1 MAAGPKDSMLPGR
14 GPEED
19 GVMRTIGAIVL
30 GVGLLLL
37 VCGCTASRQA
47 EKASLG
53 AGPGPEPPARNAS
66 SGRLPSRPT
75 DSSLERQGFTVLG
88 FRAIRDNF
96 GQVSVIGEIKNTGS
110 ASKGVELQASLRG
123 ADGRLLA
130 VGHFYPASYRNIV
143 PDETWP
149 FTYSFGRQEDA
160 VEAELRIVG
169 AFRTID
175 IPSVASATP

>member
-1 MAAGPKDSMLPGR
+1 MIR
-14 GPEED
+14 
-19 GVMRTIGAIVL
+19 AIVL
-30 GVGLLLL
+30 VISLLLL

-53 AGPGPEPPARNAS
+53 AGPAKEPAARDTISSEPKDRPANAC
-66 SGRLPSRPT
+66 
-75 DSSLERQGFTVLG
+75 LERHGFTVLS
-88 FRAIRDNF
+88 FRAIRDSF
-96 GQVSVIGEIKNTGS
+96 GGLSVVGEIKNTGS

-123 ADGRLLA
+123 ADGRILA

-169 AFRTID
+169 AFRTMD
-175 IPSVASATP
+175 LLNFASAGQ

>member
-1 MAAGPKDSMLPGR
+1 
-14 GPEED
+14 
-19 GVMRTIGAIVL
+19 MRTIRTIVL
-30 GVGLLLL
+30 AISLLLL

-53 AGPGPEPPARNAS
+53 ADPGSGLRAQDTIAGEPKDRPANA
-66 SGRLPSRPT
+66 
-75 DSSLERQGFTVLG
+75 SLERHGFAILG
-88 FRAIRDNF
+88 FRALRDRF

-110 ASKGVELQASLRG
+110 ASKAVELQASLRD
-123 ADGRLLA
+123 ADGRILA

-143 PDETWP
+143 PEEAWP

-169 AFRTID
+169 AFRTMD
-175 IPSVASATP
+175 LLNFASAP

>member
-1 MAAGPKDSMLPGR
+1 
-14 GPEED
+14 
-19 GVMRTIGAIVL
+19 MRTIRVIVL

-53 AGPGPEPPARNAS
+53 ADRGQEPSVRDSS
-66 SGRLPSRPT
+66 SGEPESRLANT
-75 DSSLERQGFTVLG
+75 GVERHGFTILG
-88 FRAIRDNF
+88 FRALRDRF

-110 ASKGVELQASLRG
+110 ASKGVELQASLRDAAG
-123 ADGRLLA
+123 HIVA

-160 VEAELRIVG
+160 VGAELRIVG
-169 AFRTID
+169 AFRTMN
-175 IPSVASATP
+175 IPDVASATP

>member
-1 MAAGPKDSMLPGR
+1 MK
-14 GPEED
+14 
-19 GVMRTIGAIVL
+19 TIGAIVL
-30 GVGLLLL
+30 GVGFLLL

-53 AGPGPEPPARNAS
+53 AGPGPEPAKDAIS
-66 SGRLPSRPT
+66 SRPQGRPAN
-75 DSSLERQGFTVLG
+75 SSLERHGFAILG

-110 ASKGVELQASLRG
+110 ASKGVELQASLRDAG
-123 ADGRLLA
+123 GRLLA
-130 VGHFYPASYRNIV
+130 VGHFYPAVYRNIV

-169 AFRTID
+169 AFRTMD
-175 IPSVASATP
+175 LLDVASATP

>member
-1 MAAGPKDSMLPGR
+1 
-14 GPEED
+14 
-19 GVMRTIGAIVL
+19 MRTIRAIVPAI
-30 GVGLLLL
+30 GVLLL

-53 AGPGPEPPARNAS
+53 ANSGKEPPARDS
-66 SGRLPSRPT
+66 ISGQPQDRPAT
-75 DSSLERQGFTVLG
+75 SCLEGHGFAVLS
-88 FRAIRDNF
+88 FRAIRDGF
-96 GQVSVIGEIKNTGS
+96 GRLSVVGEIKNTGS
-110 ASKGVELQASLRG
+110 ASKGVELQASLRDVG
-123 ADGRLLA
+123 GRILA

-169 AFRTID
+169 AFRTMD
-175 IPSVASATP
+175 ILNFASAGQ

>member
-1 MAAGPKDSMLPGR
+1 MK
-14 GPEED
+14 
-19 GVMRTIGAIVL
+19 TIGAIVL
-30 GVGLLLL
+30 GMGLLLL

-47 EKASLG
+47 GKASLG
-53 AGPGPEPPARNAS
+53 AGPGPEPPARDAI
-66 SGRLPSRPT
+66 SGRPQGRPAN
-75 DSSLERQGFTVLG
+75 SSLERHGFAILG

-110 ASKGVELQASLRG
+110 ASKAVELQASLRDAG
-123 ADGRLLA
+123 GRLLA

-169 AFRTID
+169 AFRTMD
-175 IPSVASATP
+175 IPSVASAAP